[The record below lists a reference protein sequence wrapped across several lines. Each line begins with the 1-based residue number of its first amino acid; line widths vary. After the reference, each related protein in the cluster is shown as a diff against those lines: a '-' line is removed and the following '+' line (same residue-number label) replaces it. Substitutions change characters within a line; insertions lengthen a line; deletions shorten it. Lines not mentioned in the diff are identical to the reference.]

1 MIPPDGRG
9 ADFGQRKP
17 VPEVYCTLMG
27 KSAEIT
33 ESAAAKG
40 LEGVIA
46 LESALSSIDGN
57 AGSLVYAGYD
67 IADLARNATFEEV
80 AFLLWHGRVPD
91 TAELAQLNQALQAAR
106 LIPPAVMDLLL
117 SLPEGAEPMAVL
129 RTAVSLL
136 AVSDPEGDE
145 HTPDAD
151 LRRAIRLTAVMP
163 TIIAAF
169 ARIRRGERA
178 VAPSQ
183 SGSLAADFL
192 YMLNGEAPGE
202 AAERTFDVCLILHAE
217 HGLNASTFAARVIAA
232 TLSDMY
238 SATTGAIGAL
248 KGPLHGGANTAV
260 MRTLLKIDEQGAD
273 PGQYVKDA
281 LANKERIMGF
291 GHRVYRTLDPRAAI
305 LREMV
310 EAVAEERG
318 SRKWFDM
325 SVAMMETMEREKGLY
340 PNVDFFSASLYY
352 MLGIDIDLFTP
363 MFAMSRVTGW
373 TAHMLEQW
381 RDNRLIRPRSRY
393 VGPTGLR
400 YPRKRRG

>member
-1 MIPPDGRG
+1 MHMAKPGDQSPP
-9 ADFGQRKP
+9 
-17 VPEVYCTLMG
+17 
-27 KSAEIT
+27 
-33 ESAAAKG
+33 AASKG

-46 LESALSSIDGN
+46 LESALSAIDGN
-57 AGSLVYAGYD
+57 AGSLIYAGYE
-67 IADLARNATFEEV
+67 IGDLARNATFEEV
-80 AFLLWHGRVPD
+80 AFLLWHGRLPD
-91 TAELAQLNQALQAAR
+91 AAELAGLEQELQAAR
-106 LIPPAVMDLLL
+106 LLPPAVMDLLL
-117 SLPEGAEPMAVL
+117 NMPPESEPMAVL
-129 RTAVSLL
+129 RTAVSLA
-136 AVSDPEGDE
+136 AVSDPDGDE
-145 HTPDAD
+145 HTAEAN
-151 LRRAIRLTAVMP
+151 LRRAVRLTAAMP

-178 VAPSQ
+178 VAPTQ

-192 YMLNGEAPGE
+192 YMLNGEQPGE

-273 PGQYVKDA
+273 PVQYVTDA

-325 SVAMMETMEREKGLY
+325 SLAMMETMEREKGLY

-363 MFAMSRVTGW
+363 IFAMSRVTGW

-393 VGPTGLR
+393 VGPTGLT
-400 YPRKRRG
+400 YPRNKQR